1 MTFWVYLDT
10 ATFAIKSESGIA
22 LLLQSCST
30 QCLQSPVSARDEG
43 SLALLAPAAGAVARL
58 PRGEHQ
64 PGAVRVCTVYVLY
77 CTVQELY
84 GSDSA
89 LGARRPILDPGT
101 LDRDGL
107 EVGADSWAEA
117 SQVCAGIYLD
127 IVIST
132 FIPRR
137 S

>member
-1 MTFWVYLDT
+1 MRAAWLCLP
-10 ATFAIKSESGIA
+10 
-22 LLLQSCST
+22 LLL
-30 QCLQSPVSARDEG
+30 
-43 SLALLAPAAGAVARL
+43 ALWPDCRGANINQEL
-58 PRGEHQ
+58 YG
-64 PGAVRVCTVYVLY
+64 RVCTVYVLY

-84 GSDSA
+84 GSDSP